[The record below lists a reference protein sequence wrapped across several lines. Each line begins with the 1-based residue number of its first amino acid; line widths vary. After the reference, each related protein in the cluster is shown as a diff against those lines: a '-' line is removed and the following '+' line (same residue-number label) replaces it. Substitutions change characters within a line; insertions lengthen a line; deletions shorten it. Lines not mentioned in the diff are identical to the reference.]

1 MICCTLL
8 GSAIKR
14 HPSFIWSLLFLFSSQ
29 PSSMWTNFIFTASS
43 PHQSLTTTTFWS
55 FGYMPQSMFLCS
67 VFYFY
72 FRFLFILLNSCYSW
86 LRSIC
91 EKDEIILMKTE
102 AYIWMPCFK
111 AWTFASSSLRQ
122 SSSRIPTL
130 PSQMQIFA
138 RKSESECIRMSSWET
153 ATCGDR
159 KLFSASR
166 RCFSSFRSLTA
177 LIPRALNEGTL
188 F

>member
-1 MICCTLL
+1 MICFTLL

-14 HPSFIWSLLFLFSSQ
+14 TPVFNFDRCSSCFHLSLHQCGRIFFSR
-29 PSSMWTNFIFTASS
+29 
-43 PHQSLTTTTFWS
+43 HQVRTKVWQQLP
-55 FGYMPQSMFLCS
+55 FGLLDICPKVC
-67 VFYFY
+67 FYVKH

-102 AYIWMPCFK
+102 AYIWMPRFK

-138 RKSESECIRMSSWET
+138 RESESECIRMSSWET

-177 LIPRALNEGTL
+177 LIPRALNERTL
-188 F
+188 C